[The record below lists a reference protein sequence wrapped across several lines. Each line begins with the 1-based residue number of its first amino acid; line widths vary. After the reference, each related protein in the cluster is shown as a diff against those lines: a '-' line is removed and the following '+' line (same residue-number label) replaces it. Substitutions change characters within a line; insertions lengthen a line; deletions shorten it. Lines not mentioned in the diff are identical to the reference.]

1 MKLLILTQKVDKNDS
16 VLGFF
21 HRWIEEFSK
30 NFESV
35 IVICLYKGEY
45 SLPKNVKVLSLGKE
59 AGVSRIKYVFN
70 FYKYIVSERNDYDK
84 VFIHMNQIYALLGG
98 LYWKVIGKDVYLWYT
113 HKSVTASLKLALL
126 FVKKVFSASAESF
139 RVKTEKL
146 KVMSHG
152 IDLDLFSFDQNK
164 IYTDKLKLITIGRIS
179 RSKDLVTILNA
190 VSQIRNDIDVSL
202 DVVGE
207 PVTNDDKKYFED
219 IKKVVTE
226 KSLETIVNFV
236 GPKTQTQIVPL
247 LKSADL
253 FIHTSTT
260 GSLDK
265 AALEAMACGTLVMSS
280 NDALLPILYPY
291 GLTFKPGDA
300 IFLSNE
306 LKNFVLNNNKN
317 ETRIK
322 LRQMVEDSHSLV
334 KLIHNLKN
342 EIK

>member
-35 IVICLYKGEY
+35 TVICLYKGEY
-45 SLPKNVKVLSLGKE
+45 SLPNNVKVLSLGKE

-70 FYKYIVSERNDYDK
+70 FYKYIVSERKNYDK

-113 HKSVTASLKLALL
+113 HKSVTVSLKLALL
-126 FVKKVFSASAESF
+126 FVKKVFTASAESF
-139 RVKTEKL
+139 RIKTEKL

-164 IYTDKLKLITIGRIS
+164 IYTDKLRLITIGRIS

-190 VSQIRNDIDVSL
+190 VSQIRNDIDISL

-219 IKKVVTE
+219 IKKVVAE
-226 KSLETIVNFV
+226 KSLATIVNFV

-247 LKSADL
+247 LKDADL

-291 GLTFKPGDA
+291 GLTFKPGDV

-306 LKNFVLNNNKN
+306 LKNFVLSNNKN

-322 LRQMVEDSHSLV
+322 LRKMVEDSHSLV